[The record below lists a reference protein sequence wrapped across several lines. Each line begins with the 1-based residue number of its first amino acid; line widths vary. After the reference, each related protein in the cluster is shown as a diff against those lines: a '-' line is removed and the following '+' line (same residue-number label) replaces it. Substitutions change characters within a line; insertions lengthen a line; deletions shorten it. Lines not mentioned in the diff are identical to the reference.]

1 MKINIFISLVKAIS
15 AWLHGDGSADFRAYT
30 WPRIKQATRT
40 FINLGIY
47 ERIENLYRIVD
58 DTYYKGIIDI
68 EPQDPIEVARL
79 EALATEM
86 DNVDGAIDSANDTL
100 PKFSAIRVGLFIWK
114 GLEQGKT
121 YRCGTF
127 SMNNMLRTAMLRKGL
142 KPALEVTSIDPL
154 YIMTK
159 AGTGQ
164 TGTVMNNAFAFL
176 AKKGFPMPSWTPSMT
191 DHDKELVALEGNKNI
206 ANASLFSGI
215 KAGKSIEVWTFNQAV
230 ELDRT
235 LPLNYEMQV
244 SIAFCASL
252 KYFGHLVPFL
262 EKINGQYSFT
272 RTGGH
277 SVHGVRGSFSKWEDG
292 DAGFAIIDSAYRSK
306 EEGWRF
312 LKAGLFN
319 FGLIAVRFVEINVD
333 GTTVPVIPT
342 PTPTPVPTVPGATD
356 EQMLSTGPDIVFGE
370 DSQRVLALQKFL
382 LASGYGIP
390 SGPTTFFGKQTQ
402 VALKNWQ
409 DAQFG
414 TQYDGKI
421 WGSISRQRYAQ
432 IKKLG

>member
-1 MKINIFISLVKAIS
+1 MKINIFISVVKAIS
-15 AWLHGDGSADFRAYT
+15 AWLHGEGSADFRAYT

-40 FINLGIY
+40 VINLGIY
-47 ERIENLYRIVD
+47 EKIESFYRIVD

-68 EPQDPIEVARL
+68 EPQDPLEVARL
-79 EALATEM
+79 EAYAAELDRT
-86 DNVDGAIDSANDTL
+86 DGAVADAGVTL
-100 PKFSAIRVGLFIWK
+100 PKFSVIRPSLMIWK
-114 GLEQGKT
+114 GLEQGNT
-121 YRCGTF
+121 FRCGTF
-127 SMNNMLRTAMLRKGL
+127 SMNNMLRTAMLRRGL

-154 YIMTK
+154 YVMTK

-191 DHDKELVALEGNKNI
+191 NHDKELVALESNKNVP
-206 ANASLFSGI
+206 NASLFSGI
-215 KAGKSIEVWTFNQAV
+215 KAGKSIEVWTFDQAA

-235 LPLNYEMQV
+235 LPMTYEMQV
-244 SIAFCASL
+244 SISFCASL
-252 KYFGHLVPFL
+252 KYFGQLVPYL
-262 EKINGQYSFT
+262 EKINGQYQFT

-277 SVHGVRGSFSKWEDG
+277 SVHGVRGSFSTWEDG

-312 LKAGLFN
+312 LKANLFN
-319 FGLIAVRFVEINVD
+319 YGMLSGRFVEILAD
-333 GTTVPVIPT
+333 GAAPVTPTPIPPTVPVT
-342 PTPTPVPTVPGATD
+342 TD
-356 EQMLSTGPDIVFGE
+356 DQMLASGPDIVQNE
-370 DSQRVLALQKFL
+370 DSARVLALQKFL
-382 LASGYGIP
+382 MASGYAIP
-390 SGPTTFFGKQTQ
+390 NGPTTFFGKQTQ

-414 TQYDGKI
+414 VKYDGTV
-421 WGSISRQRYAQ
+421 WGAISRQRYIE